1 MGGSSGVGMVYF
13 SMAWGVDSTLSPAS
27 FFDPLRVQRDA
38 APIRAEHLQRIP
50 KAPFAALL
58 AGGNTILPAFHSAHK
73 LPLTDISSAVGC
85 LAGLLAAKVEAR
97 GVVPVAGTGQLGQ
110 NVIAQ
115 LKVIVERVG
124 QILIQ
129 SLAISGGDAGDIVE
143 RLGTALDLQAVHTCL
158 ADEVDRRELC
168 TDRLH

>member
-1 MGGSSGVGMVYF
+1 M
-13 SMAWGVDSTLSPAS
+13 
-27 FFDPLRVQRDA
+27 QRDA

-129 SLAISGGDAGDIVE
+129 SLAVGGGDAGDIVE
-143 RLGTALDLQAVHTCL
+143 RLGAASIFRLSTPALQMRSMKGAVHRSFAL
-158 ADEVDRRELC
+158 RI
-168 TDRLH
+168 